1 MRSLEYFEV
10 ECLLSGSYIL
20 EAKDENGGKELAE
33 AMVSSGILDVQDV
46 LSATIQNKEFVTDV
60 IEAADELEE
69 EGMNEYDVFF
79 NLSFSMVVIAENEN
93 VAGEVVNERV
103 GKQIT
108 TLEEIIGTPLE
119 DMAGYVKEIKML
131 N

>member
-1 MRSLEYFEV
+1 MNYFEV
-10 ECLLSGSYIL
+10 ECLLSGSYFL
-20 EAKDENGGKELAE
+20 EAKDEKDGKAIAE
-33 AMVSSGILDVQDV
+33 GKVSSEILAVQDV

-60 IEAADELEE
+60 EEAADELEQ

-79 NLSFSMVVIAENEN
+79 NLSFSVVVIAESEEA
-93 VAGEVVNERV
+93 AGDVVNERV
-103 GKQIT
+103 GNQIA

-119 DMAGYVKEIKML
+119 DMAGYVKEISVL